1 MSDSGSGID
10 FIEADFGETNAAGGA
25 YHLNKPPEYWDKWVN
40 QGTRAPLWP
49 LFFLILCSISLAAL
63 PIVVENLM
71 PRGDQP
77 QQQTAPPQTVEQPIV
92 EQLAPVQ
99 QAQPA
104 PDQASYPAAEYYST
118 SPGYDPRFGR
128 PAR

>member
-1 MSDSGSGID
+1 MSDSGGID

-25 YHLNKPPEYWDKWVN
+25 YHLNKPPEYWDKWIN

-49 LFFLILCSISLAAL
+49 LFFLLLCSVALAAL
-63 PIVVENLM
+63 PIVLENFM

-77 QQQTAPPQTVEQPIV
+77 QQQSAPVPSVQQSPAEQPTFN
-92 EQLAPVQ
+92 EQSQPVPGQ
-99 QAQPA
+99 M
-104 PDQASYPAAEYYST
+104 SYPAAEAYSAT
-118 SPGYDPRFGR
+118 PGYDPRFGR